1 MWGLIIIFTQINDN
15 NMLTI
20 HNENKDFPYKLT
32 ELYDEVGLAKAAYA
46 KWTAKHLLL
55 FIEGKDYI
63 SSFNLRLSKQG
74 RGNFRQ
80 DYLLTKRTAEEMALM
95 SFTEKGKKVRKDLLD
110 LKDSAESGDILT
122 QDQFLFLL
130 DLIRA
135 FSYIANQVAIE
146 EAHKASFFKTYANSY
161 SSPSQIAV
169 SFHKVRNEAL
179 NISPQELQRR
189 KQAYMDSHQK
199 DITTDRKRAILAII
213 DKNLLVSHSVYDFFS
228 SLGKEQAM
236 AIKMSSFVDKITA
249 KMSIEFRPANE
260 VDLFH
265 SEVER
270 FPDIVE
276 SKIEPRLPPAK
287 HERKVLKDKEKRLA
301 ITKGTLFGG

>member
-1 MWGLIIIFTQINDN
+1 
-15 NMLTI
+15 MLTKI
-20 HNENKDFPYKLT
+20 TNNKDFPYRLV
-32 ELYDEVGLAKAAYA
+32 ELYDKLGLTKTGYIRWVKTNLADV
-46 KWTAKHLLL
+46 
-55 FIEGKDYI
+55 FEEGKDYI
-63 SSFNLRLSKQG
+63 SHAQTISERG
-74 RGNFRQ
+74 RGKFRQ
-80 DYLLTKRTAEEMALM
+80 DYLLTKNTAEHLALM
-95 SFTEKGKKVRKDLLD
+95 AKTPQGKEIRQWLLN

-146 EAHKASFFKTYANSY
+146 EAHKASFFKTYSNTY

-179 NISPQELQRR
+179 NISPAELQRR
-189 KQAYMDSHQK
+189 KQAYMDSNQK

-236 AIKMSSFVDKITA
+236 AIKMSNFVDKITA
-249 KMSIEFRPANE
+249 KMNIEFRPANE

-265 SEVER
+265 SEIER
-270 FPDIVE
+270 FPEIVE
-276 SKIEPRLPPAK
+276 SKIEPYLPPAK
-287 HERKVLKDKEKRLA
+287 HERKVLKDREKRLA